1 MCEELNDEVENGYK
15 LSRALVEH
23 LESMG
28 ADYMSQAIETDHGCY
43 IVKVVKTI

>member
-1 MCEELNDEVENGYK
+1 MCEELNEELENGYR

-28 ADYMSQAIETDHGCY
+28 AESMSQAIETDDGCY
-43 IVKVVKTI
+43 IVKVVKTL